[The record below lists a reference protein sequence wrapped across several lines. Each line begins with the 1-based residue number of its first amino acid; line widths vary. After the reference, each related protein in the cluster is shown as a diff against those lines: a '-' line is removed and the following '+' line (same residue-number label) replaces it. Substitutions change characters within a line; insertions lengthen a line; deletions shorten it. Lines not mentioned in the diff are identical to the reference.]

1 MHPRPKP
8 LTSLWTYIQI
18 EVGFFTEI
26 KTSDPVSHNNPPAA
40 STLNLS
46 FSSLQGATRTL
57 AKQLVALRSQ
67 KERLMTARARITGVG
82 YAASSAATQASLAG
96 VMGNVTG
103 VMQQVNNAVSTEET
117 AKIMQ
122 QFALQNEKMA
132 MSEDMMNDALID
144 AVRLVGI
151 AVGLVSF
158 HFGGGV
164 CLFF

>member
-1 MHPRPKP
+1 
-8 LTSLWTYIQI
+8 
-18 EVGFFTEI
+18 
-26 KTSDPVSHNNPPAA
+26 
-40 STLNLS
+40 
-46 FSSLQGATRTL
+46 
-57 AKQLVALRSQ
+57 
-67 KERLMTARARITGVG
+67 MTARARITGVG

-103 VMQQVNNAVSTEET
+103 VMKQVNDAVSTEET

-144 AVRLVGI
+144 AVRN

-158 HFGGGV
+158 HCGV
-164 CLFF
+164 MFIYLVVYLYTP

>member
-1 MHPRPKP
+1 
-8 LTSLWTYIQI
+8 
-18 EVGFFTEI
+18 
-26 KTSDPVSHNNPPAA
+26 
-40 STLNLS
+40 
-46 FSSLQGATRTL
+46 
-57 AKQLVALRSQ
+57 
-67 KERLMTARARITGVG
+67 MTARARITGVG

-144 AVRLVGI
+144 AVRI
-151 AVGLVSF
+151 AVGLVPF
-158 HFGGGV
+158 HFSGIFIFCISTFLAFCEDV
-164 CLFF
+164 EI